1 MPLPENNRKVCLL
14 SRLETFPGLVHRPP
28 ASMMTMA
35 GMRDAGCEL
44 LAVQHA
50 CRAAKGLDILS
61 GGDRMP
67 TWDALH
73 VDA

>member
-1 MPLPENNRKVCLL
+1 
-14 SRLETFPGLVHRPP
+14 
-28 ASMMTMA
+28 MMMMMA

-44 LAVQHA
+44 LAVQYA
-50 CRAAKGLDILS
+50 CKAAKGLDIPS

>member
-1 MPLPENNRKVCLL
+1 
-14 SRLETFPGLVHRPP
+14 
-28 ASMMTMA
+28 MMIMA
-35 GMRDAGCEL
+35 GMRDASCEL
-44 LAVQHA
+44 LAVQYA
-50 CRAAKGLDILS
+50 CKAAKGLDIPS